1 MQTVPG
7 TVDSS
12 LRTDLEPRQRGRAEL
27 EFLQAVRVGLRPLFA
42 EVERR
47 VRDSDALAVG
57 SADITALRAEVDQA
71 ADSRELRMIGA
82 FLKWNQRV
90 LTPRATAAFREGGE
104 ATAHLGLAPR
114 PEAIVD
120 RTGQTGV
127 PRYWQYEFH
136 GTSGGWDATD
146 VNGFVHH
153 EFVYRYIL
161 APLFPGDIFAQ
172 RASVAASA
180 PREHYDRICDL
191 GCGTGQYTM
200 KLAERFPAARITGVD
215 LSGSAL
221 SYAQRRAEE
230 RGLSWDLVRAPAE
243 DTGLPEAGFGL
254 VTSYILLHEMPPHA
268 TKKVLAEAFRLLAPG
283 GDLVMSDV
291 VPYAE
296 REPYAAWNDDWMAEF
311 TNEPW
316 WRTAATL
323 DLVELLQELG
333 FVDVRQ
339 VPLGPGNYPWVTLA
353 RRPGAAADPVEAA
366 SA

>member
-1 MQTVPG
+1 MQTIPS
-7 TVDSS
+7 TVDSN

-27 EFLQAVRVGLRPLFA
+27 EFLQAVRVGLRPLYT

-47 VRDSDALAVG
+47 LRDSDALATG
-57 SADITALRAEVDQA
+57 SADISALRAQGDAV
-71 ADSRELRMIGA
+71 ADSPELRMIGA

-90 LTPRATAAFREGGE
+90 LTPRATAAFRESGE
-104 ATAHLGLAPR
+104 ETAHLGLAPR
-114 PEAIVD
+114 PDAIMD
-120 RTGQTGV
+120 RTEQTGV
-127 PRYWQYEFH
+127 PQYWQYEFH

-146 VNGFVHH
+146 VNGLVHH

-172 RASVAASA
+172 RASVAATA
-180 PREHYDRICDL
+180 PNKHYNRICDL

-200 KLAERFPAARITGVD
+200 KLAERFSAASITGVD
-215 LSGSAL
+215 LSVSAL
-221 SYAQRRAEE
+221 SYAQRRAEV
-230 RGLSWDLVRAPAE
+230 RGMPWELVRAAAE
-243 DTGLPEAGFGL
+243 DTGLPEGSFGL

-268 TKKVLAEAFRLLAPG
+268 TRKVLAEAFRLLAPG

-323 DLVELLQELG
+323 DLVGLLREIG

-339 VPLGPGNYPWVTLA
+339 TPLGPGNYPWVTVA
-353 RRPGAAADPVEAA
+353 RRPDRGAGSAEA
-366 SA
+366 SS